1 MIVIS
6 TIKDV
11 ALLAGVS
18 PATVS
23 RVITNKGNIAS
34 DTKAKVLS
42 AMEQI
47 NYVPTQSSIA
57 QSKPGT
63 ISFSIARNPIYK
75 LTNPFFSDV
84 LFGIS
89 NAARRYDYNVN
100 FQMAHT
106 VEEQIANCI
115 KLYKG
120 KQVDGFIFTSVLRS
134 DKDLLLKSMLDREIP
149 FVMIGTSLNHHV
161 FSIHNDNI
169 RDSYMATKFLIEKG
183 YQKILFLTNQL
194 KQDVMYDR
202 IHGYQRAVEE
212 HGLDTAASHV
222 VYSENEENDI
232 TRVLDATL
240 EEGVTFD
247 AIMTMESM
255 MSLSALKYC
264 QSKGMSVPEDVGI
277 LCFSNAPYLEK
288 MSPSI
293 TGVNLNPDLMGA
305 EAFQLLYDLIH
316 DKPKASVKK
325 SVTLPSEILE
335 RQSTQRVKL
344 KK

>member
-1 MIVIS
+1 MS

-47 NYVPTQSSIA
+47 NYVPSQSSIA

-63 ISFSIARNPIYK
+63 ISFSIARNPKYK
-75 LTNPFFSDV
+75 LGNPFFSDV

-89 NAARRYDYNVN
+89 DAARRVDYNVN
-100 FQMAHT
+100 FSLSHN
-106 VEEQIANCI
+106 VEEQIASCI
-115 KLYKG
+115 KLYRE

-134 DKDLLLKSMLDREIP
+134 DKDILLKSMLEKEIP

-183 YQKILFLTNQL
+183 YRKILFLTNQL

-202 IHGYQRAVEE
+202 LHGYQRAVEE
-212 HGLDTAASHV
+212 HGLDITSSHV
-222 VYSENEENDI
+222 VYSENEEAEI
-232 TRVLDATL
+232 TRALDGVM
-240 EEGVTFD
+240 EEGVAFD
-247 AIMTMESM
+247 AIMTMESI
-255 MSLSALKYC
+255 MSLTALKYC
-264 QSKGMSVPEDVGI
+264 QSKGLRVPEDVGI

-288 MSPSI
+288 MTPSI

-316 DKPKASVKK
+316 DRPKASVKK
-325 SVTLPSEILE
+325 SVTLPSEIME
-335 RQSTQRVKL
+335 RQSTQRMKL
-344 KK
+344 N